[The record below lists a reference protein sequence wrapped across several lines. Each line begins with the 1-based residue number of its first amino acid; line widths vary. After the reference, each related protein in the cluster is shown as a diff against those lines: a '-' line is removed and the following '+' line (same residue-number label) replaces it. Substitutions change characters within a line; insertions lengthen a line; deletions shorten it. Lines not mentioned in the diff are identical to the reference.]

1 MNASTNQT
9 HLLVL
14 VGDGNAS
21 NDHRLTGLFERCH
34 SMDVESMAD
43 SKWQRLNLVLGLEDV
58 VVITFLGKELAVGDG
73 VDGATDGRGGS
84 RRRKGIRVAE
94 AKAEKESDADQAHV
108 ELN

>member
-1 MNASTNQT
+1 MKNT
-9 HLLVL
+9 HLLIL

-34 SMDVESMAD
+34 SMNVESMAD
-43 SKWQRLNLVLGLEDV
+43 SKWQRLNLVLGLDN
-58 VVITFLGKELAVGDG
+58 VIIVTFLGKELAVGDG
-73 VDGATDGRGGS
+73 VDDGATCRGGS

-94 AKAEKESDADQAHV
+94 VQAEKESDADQAHV